1 MMKDKLDLDIAKD
14 GIDYF
19 MDFRM
24 EELKSDDQYYL
35 EHIIKYIEYLEF
47 QIDIKNEV
55 LSKIDNHIK
64 DRNK

>member
-1 MMKDKLDLDIAKD
+1 MKDKLDLDIAKD

>member
-1 MMKDKLDLDIAKD
+1 MTDKLDLNIVKD

-19 MDFRM
+19 MDFRI
-24 EELKSDDQYYL
+24 EEMKYDDQHYL
-35 EHIIKYIEYLEF
+35 KHIIKYVEYLEF

>member
-1 MMKDKLDLDIAKD
+1 
-14 GIDYF
+14 
-19 MDFRM
+19 MDFRI
-24 EELKSDDQYYL
+24 EEMKYDDQHYL
-35 EHIIKYIEYLEF
+35 KHIIKYVEYLEF